1 MFGFGFGVQEL
12 LIVAFIVLI
21 LFGSRLPSVMRSLG
35 QGVVEF
41 KKGVQGIEDDKEDSA
56 EELAAP
62 GSGRQARQAAWSAGR
77 ERATVFSA
85 TNEVWQWVLDLA
97 RRKS

>member
-41 KKGVQGIEDDKEDSA
+41 KKDVQGIEDDKEDNA
-56 EELAAP
+56 
-62 GSGRQARQAAWSAGR
+62 Q
-77 ERATVFSA
+77 
-85 TNEVWQWVLDLA
+85 
-97 RRKS
+97 KS

>member
-41 KKGVQGIEDDKEDSA
+41 KKGVQGIEDDKEDSV
-56 EELAAP
+56 
-62 GSGRQARQAAWSAGR
+62 Q
-77 ERATVFSA
+77 
-85 TNEVWQWVLDLA
+85 
-97 RRKS
+97 KS